1 MKVLIFGAGNL
12 LLSDEGFGV
21 HAVQYLAANYSFDD
35 DVELYDAGTLG
46 FMASHKLEEAER
58 VYMVDVVTTPGE
70 PGQLF
75 RYEKDDFILRRIPI
89 KMSPHQLGIQEMLL
103 LSEIRGRCPEQV
115 TLFGVV
121 PCSYAA
127 GLELSAPLKAR
138 LTELAGLLQEEL
150 RQSGIRMER
159 RTPDR
164 PGASLAPH

>member
-21 HAVQYLAANYSFDD
+21 HLVRYLADNYQFDA
-35 DVELYDAGTLG
+35 DVELYDGGTLG

-70 PGQLF
+70 PGALYRF
-75 RYEKDDFILRRIPI
+75 EKDAFIGKTLPI

-103 LSEIRGRCPEQV
+103 LSDIRGRCPEQV

-121 PCSYAA
+121 PKTYDA
-127 GLELSAPLKAR
+127 GVELSP
-138 LTELAGLLQEEL
+138 ELAVRLPELAELMVSEL
-150 RQSGIRMER
+150 RADGHQVVPCS
-159 RTPDR
+159 
-164 PGASLAPH
+164 A

>member
-21 HAVQYLAANYSFDD
+21 HVVRYLADNYIFDE
-35 DVELYDAGTLG
+35 DVELFDGGTLG

-58 VYMVDVVTTPGE
+58 VYMVDVVTTAGE
-70 PGQLF
+70 PGSLY
-75 RYEKDDFILRRIPI
+75 RYEKDAFIGRTIPI

-121 PCSYAA
+121 PKSYEA
-127 GLELSAPLKAR
+127 GVELSP
-138 LTELAGLLQEEL
+138 ELALCLPQLAQLLQKDL
-150 RQSGIRMER
+150 QQAGIRMDVR
-159 RTPDR
+159 C
-164 PGASLAPH
+164 

>member
-21 HAVQYLAANYSFDD
+21 HLVRYLDENYSFDD
-35 DVELYDAGTLG
+35 DVELYDGGTLG
-46 FMASHKLEEAER
+46 FMASYKLEEAER

-70 PGQLF
+70 PGTLY
-75 RYEKDDFILRRIPI
+75 RYEKDAFIGRTIPI

-121 PCSYAA
+121 PKSYEA
-127 GLELSAPLKAR
+127 GLELSPE
-138 LTELAGLLQEEL
+138 LTELLPKLAVIIQQEL
-150 RQSGIRMER
+150 HADGIRMEAR
-159 RTPDR
+159 
-164 PGASLAPH
+164 L